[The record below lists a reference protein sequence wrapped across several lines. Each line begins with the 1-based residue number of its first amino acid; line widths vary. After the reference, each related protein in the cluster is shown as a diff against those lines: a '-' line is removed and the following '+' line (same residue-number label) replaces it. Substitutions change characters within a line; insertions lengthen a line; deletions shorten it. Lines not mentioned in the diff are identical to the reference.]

1 MNIIQKDIKALW
13 RAPMLWLALAL
24 MTFISY
30 WLLWQMIDKYASL
43 QANFA
48 MLSNPPTVT
57 NSLWVPY
64 VLLLAKL
71 MMLLVAYS
79 SSFSFAQERGQ
90 HTLWYLLINRNSCV
104 AVIAQKFIA
113 QMVILLFV
121 ALLLVIVVFITLLKS
136 LMMHQ
141 TDVSLNAISYF
152 ELFRAPFHYAI
163 TSILIGVLVA
173 IISQG
178 STVKAQPTLFWVS
191 VLGAFGIL
199 CWANLYQ
206 AENWHLLNGLH
217 LLMVLMFGLMIW
229 TAVQFS
235 GAPWLKWL
243 TGRTLRT
250 ISVLSYAWYLAHYTV
265 LPWVYRLHRGYIRS
279 EEPWIHTLSF
289 LAIYVGISLLFSL
302 LLHYLIEK
310 PFLLWKDRV

>member
-121 ALLLVIVVFITLLKS
+121 ALLLVITVVLLS
-136 LMMHQ
+136 Q
-141 TDVSLNAISYF
+141 GGELNALLVTTSMIGLFLYIIWLIAMGMMIS
-152 ELFRAPFHYAI
+152 
-163 TSILIGVLVA
+163 V
-173 IISQG
+173 ISQSSATAFLASVMIFTMFWMLG
-178 STVKAQPTLFWVS
+178 GESVAQEYGV
-191 VLGAFGIL
+191 
-199 CWANLYQ
+199 
-206 AENWHLLNGLH
+206 NWLH
-217 LLMVLMFGLMIW
+217 LLSP
-229 TAVQFS
+229 AHH
-235 GAPWLKWL
+235 
-243 TGRTLRT
+243 LRWFT
-250 ISVLSYAWYLAHYTV
+250 QGELSLSSVIYFVIGTCLFFYLAADQ
-265 LPWVYRLHRGYIRS
+265 LRPRKS
-279 EEPWIHTLSF
+279 
-289 LAIYVGISLLFSL
+289 
-302 LLHYLIEK
+302 
-310 PFLLWKDRV
+310 